1 MVSSCFKC
9 RSVSDVRSFLNVIS
23 VSSAIV
29 YLKMTSVIYLMNIS
43 NIPIV
48 IFVFWPNKNWFN
60 SRLVTPRPVP
70 SCQILSPRRS
80 EKIRELCAAG
90 FAVGSATSFSLCTWH
105 IMAHH
110 GTSLHLPPVRLF
122 ACFSFGTSFLEPC
135 FTSGVPGFG
144 YAACFLWKHEKRW
157 IENHELNRIKCC
169 NQLSQFGILKH

>member
-80 EKIRELCAAG
+80 ESCVRLVLQLVLPLRSH
-90 FAVGSATSFSLCTWH
+90 FAHGTSWH
-105 IMAHH
+105 IMAHLC
-110 GTSLHLPPVRLF
+110 TCRLF
-122 ACFSFGTSFLEPC
+122 ACSPVRLLQFRNIFSGTMLHLRCSGLWVCRLLPLEARK
-135 FTSGVPGFG
+135 T
-144 YAACFLWKHEKRW
+144 LD
-157 IENHELNRIKCC
+157 
-169 NQLSQFGILKH
+169 